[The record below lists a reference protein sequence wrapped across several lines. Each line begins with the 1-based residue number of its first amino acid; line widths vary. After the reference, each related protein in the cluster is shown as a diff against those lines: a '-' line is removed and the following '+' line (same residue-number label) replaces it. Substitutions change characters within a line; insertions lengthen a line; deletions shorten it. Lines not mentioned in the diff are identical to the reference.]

1 MQACKPLLFCA
12 ALGAA
17 MPVAATVPD
26 PNWTETV
33 FSINRNDPNDT
44 TGKQHTGLAWA
55 PDGSDRL
62 LVLEKTG
69 RVRILSGS
77 LTTSTP
83 VWSTFATMSPIS
95 STFECGLIGL
105 AFDPNFAQ
113 NRFVYFFVTVSPT
126 EQQIL
131 RYDASTNVGSGRTVI
146 VPGLPTRNANHNGGG
161 IGFARDGK
169 LYWSIGDQGNGTGV
183 NTDLTSLAAKMG
195 RANRNDGSVPADN
208 PFVDGA
214 GPNNDYIFA
223 RGLRNPFTMQIQPST
238 GLIWSNVV
246 GTGYEQV
253 FIVGRGDHAGY
264 NAFENNQTAAFITPR
279 IVYRTNGSDTRNF
292 AANSVSRN
300 GNVATFTTTAVHGF
314 RVGGNITIAGV
325 ADASFNGA
333 NQYIASVLS
342 PTSFTVQQNGP
353 DATSTGGNAQTLNQG
368 GCLTGG
374 AFYDATLAPA
384 DFRGNFFYGD
394 CNSDRIM
401 RARIDPATNQVLSVD
416 YWATDINAQVDIA
429 TGPDGAL
436 YYTGTSTNNIYRASY
451 DVTSQALVV
460 ANQNL
465 HLEEGGDA
473 VTTIRLAIQPPAVVK
488 VTSSRTGGDSD
499 VAVAAGLELTFTPS
513 DWMRPQPVRLNAA
526 SDTDSVDD
534 TATISVSAPDLVT
547 VPISVTVL
555 DQEAPG
561 VGIFADGFE

>member
-1 MQACKPLLFCA
+1 MRTCKPLLICA

-33 FSINRNDPNDT
+33 FSINRNDAGDT

-62 LVLEKTG
+62 FVLEKTG

-77 LTTSTP
+77 LTTPTP
-83 VWSTFATMSPIS
+83 VWSTFATMSPIN
-95 STFECGLIGL
+95 STFECGLVGM

-113 NRFVYFFVTVSPT
+113 NRWVYFFVTVSAT
-126 EQQIL
+126 EQQLL

-146 VPGLPTRNANHNGGG
+146 VSGLPTRNANHNGGA

-169 LYWSIGDQGNGTGV
+169 LYWSIGDNGNGTGV
-183 NTDLTSLAAKMG
+183 NADLTSLAAKMG
-195 RANRNDGSVPADN
+195 RANRDGSVPADN

-223 RGLRNPFTMQIQPST
+223 RGLRNPFTLQIQPST

-246 GTGYEQV
+246 GTSYEQV

-264 NAFENNQTAAFITPR
+264 NAFENNQPATFITPR
-279 IVYRTNGSDTRNF
+279 IVYRTNGSDVRTF
-292 AANSVSRN
+292 VANSASRS
-300 GNVATFTTTAVHGF
+300 GNVATFSTTAVHGF

-325 ADASFNGA
+325 SDASFNGA
-333 NQYIASVLS
+333 NQYIAGVPSS
-342 PTSFTVQQNGP
+342 TSFTVQQVGP
-353 DATSTGGNAQTLNQG
+353 DATSNGGTAQTLNQG

-394 CNSDRIM
+394 CNSGRIM
-401 RARIDPATNQVLSVD
+401 RARIDAASNQVLSVD
-416 YWATDINAQVDIA
+416 YWATDINAQVDVA
-429 TGPDGAL
+429 SGPDGAL
-436 YYTGTSTNNIYRASY
+436 YYIGTSTNNVYRAAY
-451 DVTSQALVV
+451 NATGQALVV

-473 VTTIRLAIQPPAVVK
+473 ITTVSLAMQPSVAVQVTVG
-488 VTSSRTGGDSD
+488 RTGGDSD
-499 VAVAAGLELTFTPS
+499 VSVAAGSTLTFTAI
-513 DWMRPQPVRLNAA
+513 DWMRPQSVRLNAA
-526 SDTDSVDD
+526 ADADSVDD
-534 TATISVSAPDLVT
+534 TASISVASPSLAT

-555 DQEAPG
+555 DLAPAAN
-561 VGIFADGFE
+561 IFADGFE